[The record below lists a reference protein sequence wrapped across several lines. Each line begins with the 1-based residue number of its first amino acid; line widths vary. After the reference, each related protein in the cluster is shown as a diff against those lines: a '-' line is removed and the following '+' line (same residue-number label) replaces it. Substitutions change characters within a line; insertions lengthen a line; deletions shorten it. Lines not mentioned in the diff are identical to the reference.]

1 MNPTEILSK
10 LKQTFNELVN
20 VQPSTQVSLMD
31 ATLMDGTMI
40 QVTDMAVGG
49 VVTINGT
56 PVPAG
61 EYELSDGT
69 YLVVGDSGAITEIK
83 PKSADMPVE
92 TPSVDMTAQFSAYDE
107 KFSALEKKISEFE
120 AKAEATNK
128 LISELFELTKSL
140 AEMPTGTPD
149 VAVKQDTQ
157 FSEVKKRD
165 YSILF
170 NN

>member
-83 PKSADMPVE
+83 PKAVE
-92 TPSVDMTAQFSAYDE
+92 TPETPGVDMTAQFSAYDE